1 MKTMSATA
9 FVSTFLLTSV
19 QMSHAADAVVVAEP
33 EPAEHVRIC
42 DAYGVGFFYI
52 PGTENC
58 LRISGFTQYDVA
70 SGELYRRVSWD
81 KKTGQQ
87 DKNETYYKRA
97 RVSLQVDARTETEYG
112 TLRGYTELWFD
123 YRSTNTPLSGTEQFY
138 ELKHAYAELGGL
150 RVGFSNSLFKTF
162 LLHGSRVI
170 QEDLVPIGPGATGQ
184 ISYTWKGS
192 NGFSTLLG
200 VEQGATGHTIDSYM
214 PHVVAGAS
222 FQQKK
227 AAIRGVVAYDSNY
240 EEFSGKVRVD
250 VKASDA
256 VSLWVMAGYGTD
268 RHIAK
273 SFYKPWG
280 GNWAIWGGGAAR
292 FSPKLSGNLQLG
304 YDENKNFSAVAN
316 LIYDVVLGF
325 YIQPELSYI
334 DNFDTSNSDAMG
346 AWLRFRRSF

>member
-1 MKTMSATA
+1 
-9 FVSTFLLTSV
+9 
-19 QMSHAADAVVVAEP
+19 
-33 EPAEHVRIC
+33 
-42 DAYGVGFFYI
+42 
-52 PGTENC
+52 
-58 LRISGFTQYDVA
+58 
-70 SGELYRRVSWD
+70 
-81 KKTGQQ
+81 
-87 DKNETYYKRA
+87 
-97 RVSLQVDARTETEYG
+97 
-112 TLRGYTELWFD
+112 
-123 YRSTNTPLSGTEQFY
+123 
-138 ELKHAYAELGGL
+138 
-150 RVGFSNSLFKTF
+150 LFKTF

-316 LIYDVVLGF
+316 LIYDVVPGF